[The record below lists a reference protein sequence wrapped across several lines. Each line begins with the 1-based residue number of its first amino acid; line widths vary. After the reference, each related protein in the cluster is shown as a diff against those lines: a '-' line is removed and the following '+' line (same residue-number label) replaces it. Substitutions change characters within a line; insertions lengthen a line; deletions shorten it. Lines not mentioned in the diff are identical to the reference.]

1 MGDNISR
8 STLHLDP
15 SKWPSGKFARYEDNA
30 EYSCQTTSNCLHNE
44 TTNCLG
50 DSSSTKLSI
59 QFPPRNITVSQQ
71 VENFSSLSSVI
82 SAPLILTISIY
93 FHKKRKKIRMILLNN
108 LRSLSWWSSVPSRLS
123 TVCRMVFPNQLTGRS
138 RAQFKL

>member
-30 EYSCQTTSNCLHNE
+30 EYSCQTPSNCLHNE

-82 SAPLILTISIY
+82 SANINNINIL
-93 FHKKRKKIRMILLNN
+93 
-108 LRSLSWWSSVPSRLS
+108 P
-123 TVCRMVFPNQLTGRS
+123 
-138 RAQFKL
+138 